1 MADQQQQ
8 IIYVEGKGFIPI
20 QSGQTV
26 EQAIASAPRGGTL
39 SVENPM
45 NRQQSVGVSLPPL
58 DPTSAEH
65 IINAIPQAAG
75 MAAQLTPAGR
85 TMTGAVGIPALIEA
99 AIEMVRDGTIN
110 PLDVAGQGV
119 LGGVGKGAGNAV
131 EGLGKMGFEKVL
143 KALDLPGVGL
153 DSMTGIKVLPEA
165 AIREGAKMTEAG
177 VNAAK
182 ARAAQTGSGLLDEL
196 AQALESAYLKAKT
209 APSRMTF
216 WPQEALA
223 NFFRT
228 GPRQLK
234 MGQQLA
240 KARGMGPSA
249 EAITRALETYQ
260 QGTTENVRGPR
271 RREQ

>member
-1 MADQQQQ
+1 MGQQ

-45 NRQQSVGVSLPPL
+45 NRQQSVGVSLPPV
-58 DPTSAEH
+58 DPTDAEH

-75 MAAQLTPAGR
+75 MAAQFTPVGKG
-85 TMTGAVGIPALIEA
+85 MTGAMAVPALIEA
-99 AIEMVRDGTIN
+99 AIEMVRDGKLN
-110 PLDVAGQGV
+110 PLDIAGQAT
-119 LGGVGKGAGNAV
+119 LGAVGKGAGNAV
-131 EGLGKMGFEKVL
+131 EGVGKMGVEKVL

-153 DSMTGIKVLPEA
+153 DNMNSIKILPKI
-165 AIREGAKMTEAG
+165 AIQEGAKMTEAG

-182 ARAAQTGSGLLDEL
+182 SRAAATGSGVLDEL

-209 APSRMTF
+209 APARMTF

-234 MGQQLA
+234 MGQMMSQA
-240 KARGMGPSA
+240 QGAGPSA

-271 RREQ
+271 RRGQ